1 MCACACV
8 NVHVCI
14 YREREEEEGGGKEEE
29 EDGRSKWFEVWKIQP
44 TIVDF
49 ENGGREPLA
58 KERMRCLEAKND
70 SRPIASKEMGTLVQ

>member
-8 NVHVCI
+8 CLYI
-14 YREREEEEGGGKEEE
+14 ERERRRGRRGEEEE
-29 EDGRSKWFEVWKIQP
+29 EDGRSQWFEMWKIQP

-70 SRPIASKEMGTLVQ
+70 SRPTASKEMGTLVQ